1 MVRRQRQ
8 RDRITEA
15 LTATADHQELVRLG
29 GELVEAQR
37 ALDEVEVQWLSLAE
51 EAESRG

>member
-8 RDRITEA
+8 RDRITDA
-15 LTATADHQELVRLG
+15 LTTTSDHQELTRLG
-29 GELVEAQR
+29 GELAEAQR
-37 ALDEVEVQWLSLAE
+37 ALDEVEERWLSLAE